1 MVMHNFMVMNLRVLI
16 IVFVLVVSCKQEDKI
31 KEVSSNLE
39 KEQVVEPKLKVEE
52 YNFTAFEKFLNR
64 KDDKIYVVNFWA
76 TWCAPCIKELPHFE
90 KINEIYKNKNVEV
103 LLVSLDF
110 PKQYEKKLI
119 PFIEKHQLQ
128 SKVVALND
136 PDSNAWIPKVSEEW
150 SGALPATVI
159 YNKGKRS
166 FYEQSFS
173 YEELKAEVDKFIK

>member
-1 MVMHNFMVMNLRVLI
+1 MPL
-16 IVFVLVVSCKQEDKI
+16 
-31 KEVSSNLE
+31 
-39 KEQVVEPKLKVEE
+39 
-52 YNFTAFEKFLNR
+52 
-64 KDDKIYVVNFWA
+64 
-76 TWCAPCIKELPHFE
+76 
-90 KINEIYKNKNVEV
+90 
-103 LLVSLDF
+103 
-110 PKQYEKKLI
+110 QYEKKLI

-159 YNKGKRS
+159 YNKDKRS